1 MTNTPFSKKCEILG
15 DYYASVHDNAA
26 IMSSKLMADH
36 RDIFLIC
43 LAITA
48 NWVSAQDRL
57 EWHVSD
63 TWDDFCDSFGVDKYG
78 SFSSLQEFL
87 DFANE

>member
-1 MTNTPFSKKCEILG
+1 MTN
-15 DYYASVHDNAA
+15 
-26 IMSSKLMADH
+26 H

-43 LAITA
+43 LAVTA
-48 NWVSAQDRL
+48 GWVSAQDRL
-57 EWHVSD
+57 EWHVND
-63 TWDDFCDSFGVDKYG
+63 TWNSFCDSFGVDSYG